1 MKNVEN
7 IRDKVV
13 APISTGVHFF
23 FLFVFSDWAEEAVA
37 KAEILRL
44 IYQGRFLHSN
54 VTLGA
59 LGLPFGKTT
68 VMHLVPRENL
78 PEPNSQGKSSNSRY
92 RVYPIGGG
100 GGTTSDALHL
110 RGRRRAFVLS
120 AKIEH
125 GLIHKR

>member
-1 MKNVEN
+1 MANTEVLC
-7 IRDKVV
+7 VFLLSV
-13 APISTGVHFF
+13 FF
-23 FLFVFSDWAEEAVA
+23 VSPFLFVFADWAEEAVA

-78 PEPNSQGKSSNSRY
+78 PEPNSQGKSSTGHIV
-92 RVYPIGGG
+92 RVYLVQGEGKMAG
-100 GGTTSDALHL
+100 E
-110 RGRRRAFVLS
+110 AF
-120 AKIEH
+120 
-125 GLIHKR
+125 GLKV